1 MQLTETQIRNSI
13 INYLRFKGINCW
25 ANNTTGTYDKNRNTY
40 ITLSKYHALG
50 ASDILGII
58 NKNGCGKF
66 LAIEVKKSAKEKLLP
81 NQREFIKNVNK
92 DGGIGFVAYDVKSV
106 AKKLDRWF

>member
-1 MQLTETQIRNSI
+1 M
-13 INYLRFKGINCW
+13 NCW
-25 ANNTTGTYDKNRNTY
+25 ANNTTGTYDKKRRVY

-66 LAIEVKKSAKEKLLP
+66 LAIEVKRSEKEEPTP
-81 NQREFIKNVNK
+81 NQRMFIKNVNN
-92 DGGIGFVAYDVKSV
+92 DGGIGFVACDVRSV
-106 AKKLDRWF
+106 AKQLERWF